1 MELKQPGAQWFI
13 PDGVPVP
20 EALSRTTH
28 MSIAAHQDDIEIM
41 AADGI
46 LKCYQ
51 QAERWFTGVVVTDG
65 RGSPRD
71 ALYRSYTDEEMR
83 LVRIE
88 EQKKAA
94 YIGEFGALA
103 LLDYTS
109 KSVKDPA
116 DTTLVAE
123 LADIL
128 RQARPEVVY
137 THNLAD
143 KHPTHVAVA
152 LRVIAAIRSLPL
164 GERPA
169 QVYGCEVWRD
179 LDWVLDEDKVAFD
192 LSAHENLQMALL
204 GVFDSQIAGG
214 KRYDLA
220 GMGRRRANATFYA
233 SHGTDISTGMTFAID
248 LTPLAQDDSL
258 DVKEYVLGY
267 IDRFRE
273 DVGEMI
279 ARSS

>member
-1 MELKQPGAQWFI
+1 MELIQPGAQWFI

-20 EALSRTTH
+20 EALTRTTH

-51 QAERWFTGVVVTDG
+51 QPHRWFTGVVVTDG
-65 RGSPRD
+65 RGSPRA
-71 ALYRSYTDEEMR
+71 ALYGSYTDEEMR

-94 YIGEFGALA
+94 FIGEFGALA

-116 DTTLVAE
+116 NTTLVTE
-123 LADIL
+123 LAEIL
-128 RQARPEVVY
+128 RQTRPEVLY

-143 KHPTHVAVA
+143 KHPTHTAVV

-164 GERPA
+164 SERPA
-169 QVYGCEVWRD
+169 QVYGCEGWRD
-179 LDWVLDEDKVAFD
+179 LDWVRDEEKVVFD
-192 LSAHENLQMALL
+192 LSEHENLQMALV
-204 GVFDSQIAGG
+204 GVFDSQISGG

-220 GMGRRRANATFYA
+220 GMARRRANATFYA
-233 SHGTDISTGMTFAID
+233 SHGTDISTGMTFAMD
-248 LTPLAQDDSL
+248 LSPLVRDDSL
-258 DVKEYVLGY
+258 DVKEYILGY